1 MEITFYGV
9 RGTVAVPGPETN
21 EFGGNTPCVHV
32 KTKKGYDIVF
42 DAGTG
47 ICGLSRKLLAT
58 PLGKGQG
65 DLSILLSHT
74 HLDHIQGFP
83 FFIPAFIPGNKI
95 RVYGGRVASSS
106 LKNVL
111 EGQLHATFSPICGLA
126 NFSASIDITELN
138 SQPVAIDGAVVSHC
152 TMPHRGMDT
161 TAYRIEEEGKAMVYM
176 TDVEH
181 QDGQFSEASL
191 RLVKDAH
198 ILIHD
203 VYYNA
208 EDYANAKGSGHS
220 SIESAIALA
229 KKTGVK
235 KLVLFHYSPDY
246 SDDKIRDMLQR
257 YDDQPDLTIIP
268 AQEGIKLVL

>member
-21 EFGGNTPCVHV
+21 EFGGNTPCVHI
-32 KTKKGYDIVF
+32 KTKKGYDIVL

-65 DLSILLSHT
+65 EISILLSHT

-106 LKNVL
+106 LKSVL

-126 NFSASIDITELN
+126 NFSASIEITELD
-138 SQPVAIDGAVVSHC
+138 SQPVAVDGTTVSYC
-152 TMPHRGMDT
+152 RMPHRGMDT
-161 TAYRIEEEGKAMVYM
+161 TAYRIEEDGKALVYM

-181 QDGQFSEASL
+181 QDGQFSEAAL
-191 RLVKDAH
+191 RLTKEAH

-203 VYYNA
+203 VYFDTA
-208 EDYANAKGSGHS
+208 DYAEVRGSGHS
-220 SIESAIALA
+220 SIESAIDLA
-229 KKTGVK
+229 RKAGVK
-235 KLVLFHYSPDY
+235 KLVLFHYSPEY
-246 SDDKIRDMLQR
+246 TDDKISAMIQR
-257 YDDQPDLTIIP
+257 YNDQPDLTIIP

>member
-21 EFGGNTPCVHV
+21 EYGGNTPCVHV

-47 ICGLSRKLLAT
+47 ICGLSRKLLGT

-65 DLSILLSHT
+65 EVSILLSHT

-83 FFIPAFIPGNKI
+83 FFIPAFIPGNRIK
-95 RVYGGRVASSS
+95 VYGGPVASTS

-111 EGQLHATFSPICGLA
+111 EGQLHATFSPICGLS
-126 NFSASIDITELN
+126 NFSATIDITELD
-138 SQPVAIDGAVVSHC
+138 SQPLAVDGTIVSHC
-152 TMPHRGMDT
+152 RMPHRGMDT
-161 TAYRIEEEGKAMVYM
+161 TAYRIEEDGKAIVYM

-181 QDGQFSEASL
+181 QDGQISDAAL
-191 RLVKDAH
+191 RLAKDAH

-203 VYYNA
+203 VYFDA
-208 EDYANAKGSGHS
+208 EDYAKARGSGHS

-229 KKTGVK
+229 TKACVK
-235 KLVLFHYSPDY
+235 KLVMFHYSPEY
-246 SDDKIRDMLQR
+246 TDDKISAMIQR
-257 YDDQPDLTIIP
+257 YNNQPGLIVIP

>member
-21 EFGGNTPCVHV
+21 EFGGNTPCVHI
-32 KTKKGYDIVF
+32 KTKKGYDIVL

-47 ICGLSRKLLAT
+47 ICGLSRKLLGS

-65 DLSILLSHT
+65 EISILLSHT

-83 FFIPAFIPGNKI
+83 FFIPAFIPGNRI
-95 RVYGGRVASSS
+95 RVYGGPVASSN
-106 LKNVL
+106 LKDIL
-111 EGQLHATFSPICGLA
+111 EGQLHATFSPICGLS
-126 NFSASIDITELN
+126 NFSASIDITELD
-138 SQPVAIDGAVVSHC
+138 SQPLAIDGTIVSHGA
-152 TMPHRGMDT
+152 MPHRGMDT
-161 TAYRIEEEGKAMVYM
+161 TAYRIEEDGKAMVYM

-181 QDGQFSEASL
+181 KDGQFSDTAL

-203 VYYNA
+203 VYFDA
-208 EDYANAKGSGHS
+208 DDYVHASGSGHS

-229 KKTGVK
+229 TKAGVK

-246 SDDKIRDMLQR
+246 SDDKIRTMIQR
-257 YDDQPDLTIIP
+257 YADQPDLTIIP